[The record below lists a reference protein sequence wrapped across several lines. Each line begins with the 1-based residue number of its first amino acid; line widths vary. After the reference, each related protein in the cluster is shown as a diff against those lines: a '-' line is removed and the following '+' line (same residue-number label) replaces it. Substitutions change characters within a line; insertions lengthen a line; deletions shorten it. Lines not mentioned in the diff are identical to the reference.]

1 MPASRTKA
9 VVLWAFIYCSSLSS
23 TCLAAAQSTSSS
35 SSEEGDSS
43 MLHEDSRCLCKCPDV
58 STIRTQREADLEE
71 EGWLEPLPVTDGR
84 SIYLNASVGPNE
96 CDCAHVV
103 LIHLNLTETQVLTQ
117 AFFFWTSEKKTQGK
131 KTQANF
137 QKNSKKFFK
146 NSQIRQLP
154 PHVVASK
161 IFSDENGD
169 KNPVFSI
176 NRPFCF

>member
-35 SSEEGDSS
+35 SSGEEGDS

-117 AFFFWTSEKKTQGK
+117 AFIWTSEKKTQGK
-131 KTQANF
+131 KTQALKKTQANF
-137 QKNSKKFFK
+137 PKKLKKFSK

-154 PHVVASK
+154 PDLVAK
-161 IFSDENGD
+161 KFFVDENGR
-169 KNPVFSI
+169 KKTKF
-176 NRPFCF
+176 FY

>member
-103 LIHLNLTETQVLTQ
+103 LIHLNLTETQVVHYPGFFRHFSAVETNSTQ
-117 AFFFWTSEKKTQGK
+117 VCAFCLSFLGNFPEFFWEIS
-131 KTQANF
+131 
-137 QKNSKKFFK
+137 
-146 NSQIRQLP
+146 
-154 PHVVASK
+154 
-161 IFSDENGD
+161 
-169 KNPVFSI
+169 
-176 NRPFCF
+176 